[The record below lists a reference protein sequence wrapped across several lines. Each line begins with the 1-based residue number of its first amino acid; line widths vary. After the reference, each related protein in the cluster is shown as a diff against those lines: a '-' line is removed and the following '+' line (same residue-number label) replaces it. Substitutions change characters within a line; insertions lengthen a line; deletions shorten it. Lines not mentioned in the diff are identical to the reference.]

1 MSEQFLHR
9 STLVNSILIPTD
21 KTWHKLLKKS
31 RASQSKGHGNVITSK
46 DPNQT
51 SGHCKIDLT
60 TQELHSIFS
69 RITAEQ
75 SLFNVA

>member
-1 MSEQFLHR
+1 MTELLFISELFLQ
-9 STLVNSILIPTD
+9 TD
-21 KTWHKLLKKS
+21 KTWSELLKRLLDKS
-31 RASQSKGHGNVITSK
+31 QASQRKGHGNIITSK
-46 DPNQT
+46 DLNQT